1 MDHEIGDALVV
12 GNQYIVVRF
21 KAEGE
26 KTPDRNIVCVNDVGE
41 ILWRIQDPDEWRT
54 GKKFFRRDLFV
65 GIGVD
70 KKENFWASGGESTYR
85 VDIKTGKILE
95 EIYTK

>member
-1 MDHEIGDALVV
+1 
-12 GNQYIVVRF
+12 
-21 KAEGE
+21 
-26 KTPDRNIVCVNDVGE
+26 
-41 ILWRIQDPDEWRT
+41 LWRIQDPDEWRT